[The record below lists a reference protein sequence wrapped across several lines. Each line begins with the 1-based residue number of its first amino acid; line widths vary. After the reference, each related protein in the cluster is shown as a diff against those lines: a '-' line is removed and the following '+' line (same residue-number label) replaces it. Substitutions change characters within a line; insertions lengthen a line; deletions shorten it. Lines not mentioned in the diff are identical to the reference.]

1 MKTNNIIAA
10 AVAAIVLLTAC
21 EDKMF
26 SDVAQLS
33 LSKRRLYTTTEAL
46 SFQASG
52 DLTATLNVQAENTSW
67 RIGQYPDWITNVS
80 ETSGSGLS
88 LIHI

>member
-33 LSKRRLYTTTEAL
+33 LSKRRLYTTSAQTLTFDAN
-46 SFQASG
+46 ASG
-52 DLTATLNVQAENTSW
+52 SK
-67 RIGQYPDWITNVS
+67 
-80 ETSGSGLS
+80 GLS
-88 LIHI
+88 ATKRAWAVCLS